1 MLRKTLLGIVSVIVL
16 GLSALTIALTIGFM
30 EDVSTPP
37 FLDEDGNRVPGS
49 LATME
54 WQDIG
59 GIPQWTLL
67 RARDISQPI
76 LIVLHGGP
84 GAIEAEAYRAYNAEL
99 EDHFLVVHWHQRG
112 AGWTLDRDSD
122 GSDINSERIYQ
133 DLEELVELMKT
144 RFGRDKVFL
153 AGHSWGSIIGLR
165 YTYEHPENVAAYVGI
180 GQVQNLKES
189 EKLGCG
195 FILEK
200 AQAEQ
205 DADAVAEINKACAFV
220 SDDTKPYDME
230 QMFVQRGYL
239 NQYGGAFHGPMGM
252 TDMLYDVLTKTDEG
266 TLSVLLRMAEGSL
279 DSADRMWPELMAF
292 DAAQWTEFKAPI
304 FFALGRHDFQVNASL
319 AADYFE
325 TLNAPC
331 KHLEWFENSAH
342 SPLFEEAETFNH
354 FMINTVKNVEC
365 SLPSQ

>member
-1 MLRKTLLGIVSVIVL
+1 MIKKILLGTLSVIGL
-16 GLSALTIALTIGFM
+16 GLVTLALVLVVGFM
-30 EDVSTPP
+30 DDVSTPP
-37 FLDEDGNRVPGS
+37 FVDKDGKPVPGF
-49 LATME
+49 LAAIE

-67 RARDISQPI
+67 RARDTSQPI

-112 AGWTLDRDSD
+112 AGWTLDRTSD

-133 DLEELVELMKT
+133 DLEELVARMKT
-144 RFGRDKVFL
+144 RFGREKVYL
-153 AGHSWGSIIGLR
+153 AGHSWGSILGLR

-189 EKLGCG
+189 EKRGCA

-205 DADAVAEINKACAFV
+205 NAEAVGEINKACAFV
-220 SDDTKPYDME
+220 NDPTKPYDME
-230 QMFVQRGYL
+230 QMLVQRSYL
-239 NQYGGAFHGPMGM
+239 TEYGGAFHGPMGM
-252 TDMLYDVLTKTDEG
+252 TDMLYDILSQTDEG
-266 TLSVLLRMAEGSL
+266 TLSLILRMAEGSL
-279 DSADRMWPELMAF
+279 DSAQRMWPELMAF
-292 DAAQWTEFKAPI
+292 DATPWTDFDAPI
-304 FFALGRHDFQVNASL
+304 FFALGRHDYQVNAAM
-319 AADYFE
+319 AAQYFE
-325 TLNAPC
+325 TLKAPC

-342 SPLFEEAETFNH
+342 SPLFEEADAFNH
-354 FMINTVKNVEC
+354 FMISTVKNNQC
-365 SLPSQ
+365 HP